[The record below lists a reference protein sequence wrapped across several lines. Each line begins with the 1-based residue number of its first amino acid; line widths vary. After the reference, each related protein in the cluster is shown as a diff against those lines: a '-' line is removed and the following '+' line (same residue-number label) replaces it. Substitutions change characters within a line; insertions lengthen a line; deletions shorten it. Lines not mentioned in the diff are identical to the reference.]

1 MALALIFAIQ
11 TAAVPLPFQ
20 ARLQTTQHAHARTG
34 GGRPVLVCAAT
45 LFEYLQMA
53 TRGGARGVALDVFV
67 EVDGFVFEVLQL
79 CLRLQLL
86 LLLLIRT
93 ELALH
98 LCGRNG
104 S

>member
-1 MALALIFAIQ
+1 M
-11 TAAVPLPFQ
+11 
-20 ARLQTTQHAHARTG
+20 
-34 GGRPVLVCAAT
+34 
-45 LFEYLQMA
+45 
-53 TRGGARGVALDVFV
+53 ALDVFV

-98 LCGRNG
+98 LCGING

>member
-1 MALALIFAIQ
+1 M
-11 TAAVPLPFQ
+11 
-20 ARLQTTQHAHARTG
+20 
-34 GGRPVLVCAAT
+34 
-45 LFEYLQMA
+45 
-53 TRGGARGVALDVFV
+53 ALDVFV
-67 EVDGFVFEVLQL
+67 EVDRFVFEVLQL

-98 LCGRNG
+98 LCGRTG